1 MPYVSLTHKFVILF
15 QIIFV
20 LSCIFVLVKLSHN
33 SMLLINN
40 PSKRGDVE
48 TLARSVN
55 LEDDMC
61 LLVPFSN
68 GRREGANLSSC
79 VIVLLKLESLNHYCK
94 PVHLS

>member
-1 MPYVSLTHKFVILF
+1 M
-15 QIIFV
+15 
-20 LSCIFVLVKLSHN
+20 CITVHFVLVNMFRN

-40 PSKRGDVE
+40 HSKRGDVE

-68 GRREGANLSSC
+68 GRREGANLSSR
-79 VIVLLKLESLNHYCK
+79 VIVLPSLESQTFVMGQLYCFK
-94 PVHLS
+94 